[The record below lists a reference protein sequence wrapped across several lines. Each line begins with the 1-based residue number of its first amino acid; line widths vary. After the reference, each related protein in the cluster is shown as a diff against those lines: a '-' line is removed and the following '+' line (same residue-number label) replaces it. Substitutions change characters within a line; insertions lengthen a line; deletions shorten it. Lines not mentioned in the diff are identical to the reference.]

1 MNKKLVLFF
10 LLLFGMLASGGT
22 YAQKPSKRSNQT
34 KEINEK
40 EYYVHHVKW
49 GETLYGLSL
58 TYKVSVKIIEE
69 LNPKVKNGLKA
80 EQVLIIPVH
89 TPSNTNSGT
98 NTNKKSEPPQE
109 QPKVEPEPQPEVE
122 IKSEGIVNEPFGKPI
137 VEPAVDSVE
146 KPKEEPKEEP
156 KEQRPE
162 EVVLS
167 PEPVKETDNE
177 PVVQRVDEPVVE
189 PIFEPVEEIVDEP
202 VAVVE
207 EPEAPVEEPIAVQVE
222 ASKKRER
229 KVVVVP
235 DGKYTV
241 QSKED
246 LYDIAKKFGIDVA
259 DLKAANPGMKNR
271 LREGM
276 VITIPIIVNE
286 NDYILHRCEKNERVS
301 SLLRRWKV
309 DEVEFRRI
317 NVSVGSHVFTNQVVL
332 IPIDPVLIQ
341 TEPFVELPE
350 VEEEEDEPVVVEE
363 TEIQEFEDR
372 FGESGDCVAAL
383 ENASRRYKVAL
394 MVPLYLNEVDGLEIS
409 KNNALKAQKSRPM
422 SFLQYYEGFMLAVEA
437 LEADGLNLDL
447 TVMDVTDN
455 VMTAER
461 ALSKIRGKD
470 LDLIVGPF
478 FGKSFALVEE
488 YAKAH
493 DIVVVNPLSTRES
506 VVEGNPNVVKLKPGE
521 IGQIHTISNLVK
533 HRYSESNVFIVSRE
547 GSADSAFL
555 NQLQHH
561 LDLALNHEV
570 TVEGDELLQFA
581 RHESDLLEM
590 GTHLVSTVEVEG
602 QVYSV
607 DDFRNGVKDSLVLSN
622 SIKRFTFNEIDKVI
636 SNLSG
641 VRNNLIVAFGDDNV
655 FATQVLNAL
664 AKETE
669 RYPITLVA
677 APHWSKYEK
686 LLVDNLLKMNTI
698 YLDDGFVDYKSDAVK
713 RFVRR
718 FRKKYAAEPQTY
730 AFEGYD
736 MATFFLSALRRYGD
750 GMLDCLNCCDVPLLH
765 TQYRFFNRNYLKQ
778 GRSNGRENQ
787 YWSVYQ
793 YDNELIQLK
802 PIDPFKMKVE

>member
-1 MNKKLVLFF
+1 MH
-10 LLLFGMLASGGT
+10 
-22 YAQKPSKRSNQT
+22 R
-34 KEINEK
+34 
-40 EYYVHHVKW
+40 VKW

-58 TYKVSVKIIEE
+58 TYKVPVKTIENF
-69 LNPKVKNGLKA
+69 NPKVKEGLKA
-80 EQVLIIPVH
+80 DHVLLIPVH
-89 TPSNTNSGT
+89 ASSNANSGT
-98 NTNKKSEPPQE
+98 NTNQKNEKPKE
-109 QPKVEPEPQPEVE
+109 QPKVEPESQPEVE
-122 IKSEGIVNEPFGKPI
+122 IKTEGIVNEAFGNP
-137 VEPAVDSVE
+137 VVGSVVDSVE
-146 KPKEEPKEEP
+146 KPVEAPKEEP
-156 KEQRPE
+156 IEQQPE
-162 EVVLS
+162 EVIFS
-167 PEPVKETDNE
+167 PEPDNE
-177 PVVQRVDEPVVE
+177 PVV
-189 PIFEPVEEIVDEP
+189 EPVEEVVEEP
-202 VAVVE
+202 VVE
-207 EPEAPVEEPIAVQVE
+207 EPEAPVEAPMAVQVGG
-222 ASKKRER
+222 SKERER

-241 QSKED
+241 QSGED

-259 DLKAANPGMKNR
+259 DLKAANPSMKNR
-271 LREGM
+271 LREGT
-276 VITIPIIVNE
+276 VIDIPIIVND

-301 SLLRRWKV
+301 SLLKRWKV

-317 NVSVGSHVFTNQVVL
+317 NVSVGSHVFKNQVVL

-341 TEPFVELPE
+341 LEPFAELPE
-350 VEEEEDEPVVVEE
+350 VEEGEEPDVVEE
-363 TEIQEFEDR
+363 TEIEEFEDE
-372 FGESGDCVAAL
+372 FAESGDCVAAI

-394 MVPLYLNEVDGLEIS
+394 MVPLYLNDVEGLEIS

-422 SFLQYYEGFMLAVEA
+422 SFLQYYEGFMMAVEA
-437 LEADGLNLDL
+437 LEAEGLNLDL

-461 ALSKIRGKD
+461 ALSNIRGKD

-478 FGKSFALVEE
+478 FGKSFAMVEE
-488 YAKAH
+488 YAKAN

-506 VVEGNPNVVKLKPGE
+506 VVVGNPNVVKLKPSE
-521 IGQIHTISNLVK
+521 VGQIHTIANLVK
-533 HRYSESNVFIVSRE
+533 HRYSESNVFIISRE

-555 NQLQHH
+555 NQLAHH

-581 RHESDLLEM
+581 RRESDLLEM
-590 GTHLVSTVEVEG
+590 GSRLVSTVDVEG

-607 DDFRNGVKDSLVLSN
+607 DDFRNRVKDRLVLPN
-622 SIKRFTFNEIDKVI
+622 AIKRFTFNEIDAAI
-636 SNLSG
+636 SHLSG

-664 AKETE
+664 AQETE

-677 APHWSKYEK
+677 APHWSKFEK

-698 YLDDGFVDYKSDAVK
+698 YIDDGFVDYRNDAVK
-713 RFVRR
+713 RFVVR
-718 FRKKYAAEPQTY
+718 FRQKYAVEPQTY

-736 MATFFLSALRRYGD
+736 LAMFFLSALRRYGD

-765 TQYRFFNRNYLKQ
+765 TQYRFFNRNYQQ

-787 YWSVYQ
+787 HWSVYQ
-793 YDNELIQLK
+793 YDKELIQLK